1 MDPGKSAHGKETT
14 TSPQIVTNQP
24 LLTLGPAAL
33 DVHQTP
39 SLKQVSLTGLKF
51 TITGLYSC
59 HITLSGCDL
68 LKRLPAIIPPN
79 ASLVAGTYSILRQG
93 SDEPHEAQIVSPD
106 KVICE
111 DPDDEAPFREFAFK
125 QGFLRT
131 AANVALAVLLAILP
145 CPLPDNETDT
155 DDPNDNSSHP
165 QPVTA

>member
-1 MDPGKSAHGKETT
+1 MDPGKSANGKETT

-39 SLKQVSLTGLKF
+39 SLKEVSLTGLKF

-59 HITLSGCDL
+59 QITFSGSDL
-68 LKRLPAIIPPN
+68 LKRLPAIIPPH
-79 ASLVAGTYSILRQG
+79 ASIVAGTYSITRQG
-93 SDEPHEAQIVSPD
+93 SDQPHEAQIVSPD

-111 DPDDEAPFREFAFK
+111 DPADEAPFREFAFR

-131 AANVALAVLLAILP
+131 AANVAIAVLLAILP
-145 CPLPDNETDT
+145 CPLPDDETDT
-155 DDPNDNSSHP
+155 EDPHHNPSHP